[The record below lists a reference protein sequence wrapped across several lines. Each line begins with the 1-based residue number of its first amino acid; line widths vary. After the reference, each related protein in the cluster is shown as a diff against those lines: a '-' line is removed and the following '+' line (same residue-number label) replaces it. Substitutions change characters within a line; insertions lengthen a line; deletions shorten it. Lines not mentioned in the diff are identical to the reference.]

1 MCTFPIKRL
10 SGYNVEKMTLFCHI
24 FQGAVIIVS
33 SIEIDT
39 RQWVGLIIA
48 QNAWRYELFI
58 NSEGAKLNAK
68 AL

>member
-10 SGYNVEKMTLFCHI
+10 SGNNVEKMPLFCHI

-39 RQWVGLIIA
+39 RQWVA
-48 QNAWRYELFI
+48 QNAWHYELFI
-58 NSEGAKLNAK
+58 ISDGAKLNAK

>member
-1 MCTFPIKRL
+1 MP
-10 SGYNVEKMTLFCHI
+10 LFCHI

-39 RQWVGLIIA
+39 RQWVA
-48 QNAWRYELFI
+48 QNAWHYELFI
-58 NSEGAKLNAK
+58 ISDGAKLNAK